1 MKIIFQDYIAI
12 QASNLR
18 VWEALSNWENPRGWV
33 PQLKSC
39 TILNDTSRTRG
50 VGAVRRIIEED
61 QTLVERVISW
71 NEPHTLGIQVEG
83 VPPIVRNVVT
93 TFSVTPLV
101 HDSCRF
107 KVHCASDTGLSL
119 IGIAFAPFA
128 KRAQRQELRRLLVAM
143 KYFVETGK
151 PATHQDVDH
160 LMPSILSF
168 R

>member
-1 MKIIFQDYIAI
+1 MKIIFQDSIAI
-12 QASNLR
+12 QAPVLR
-18 VWEALSNWENPRGWV
+18 VWDALSNWENPRGWV

-39 TILNDTSRTRG
+39 TILDDSNRTRG
-50 VGAVRRIIEED
+50 VGAARRIVEED
-61 QTLVERVISW
+61 QTLVERVIAW

-93 TFSVTPLV
+93 TFSVTPLAQ
-101 HDSCRF
+101 DSCRF
-107 KVHCASDTGLSL
+107 AVHCASDTGLAL
-119 IGIAFAPFA
+119 IGLALAPFA

-143 KYFVETGK
+143 KHFVETGK
-151 PATHQDVDH
+151 PATHQDVDR